1 MISPISNIDD
11 QALKL
16 SRAISS
22 IQIEADHLFTFRD
35 VRVTILFRLDGR
47 VLTSFYDPETSSS
60 ILTVIK
66 WVKDIISKTK
76 EELKHGAR
84 SIKYNK
90 QIDQNEALPVYFYRT
105 GNSGILVVILHS
117 RANTGLMEIEMSRT
131 AKRLGIVI
139 DRKQSIGD
147 LEQ

>member
-1 MISPISNIDD
+1 MISQTREIDN
-11 QALKL
+11 QTLIL
-16 SRAISS
+16 TQAISS
-22 IQIEADHLFTFRD
+22 IQTETKHLFTFRD
-35 VRVTILFRLDGR
+35 VKATILFRLDGR
-47 VLTSFYDPETSSS
+47 VITSFYDIETSNS
-60 ILTVIK
+60 ILSVIK

-90 QIDQNEALPVYFYRT
+90 HINQNEAIPVYFYRT
-105 GNSGILVVILHS
+105 GDSGILVAILHS

-131 AKRLGIVI
+131 AKRLGIII

-147 LEQ
+147 

>member
-22 IQIEADHLFTFRD
+22 IQIEADHLFKFRD
-35 VRVTILFRLDGR
+35 VRATILFRLDGR